1 MKGWRDLCLSIG
13 SLVLAALYAVVLVVR
28 VLIIALY
35 GPFRGLG

>member
-1 MKGWRDLCLSIG
+1 MCLSIG